1 MDVYSNARAS
11 RQNGSGA
18 AAFQGMR
25 SILALFVVAALGFVV
40 ILKKDAPEA
49 APSKMQ
55 TNKLTKVSE
64 HNWKK
69 HALDT
74 SHSIAKNAT
83 RQRQESEVP

>member
-1 MDVYSNARAS
+1 MEVYSNARAGD
-11 RQNGSGA
+11 QNGSGA
-18 AAFQGMR
+18 AAFQVMR

-40 ILKKDAPEA
+40 ILKKDAPEVA
-49 APSKMQ
+49 ASQTQ
-55 TNKLTKVSE
+55 TNQLTKVGQR
-64 HNWKK
+64 NWKK